1 MEIGQF
7 KAGDGVL
14 GFFLLKSA
22 QCKTSS
28 NNKKYLDLTLADKT
42 GEVNSKLWECSEED
56 ENNFRTHKLVK
67 VKGVL
72 MEWQHRLQLKIERI
86 RLAQPE
92 DGVNID
98 DFVPSA
104 PEKPEEMYAEV
115 WRFINGITNE
125 DMKKI
130 VSRIVTEK
138 KDQLMYYPAA
148 KEHHHAIL
156 GGLLYHIKTML
167 QAGEKL
173 AEIYEGINKDLLYA
187 GIILHDLAKTDE
199 MQAGEIGLITDYTVE
214 GQLLGHIVQ
223 GIKTIDQAAREEGA
237 DGEVSMLLQHMVLCH
252 HYEPEF
258 GSPKRPMI
266 PEGELLHYLDM
277 IDARMYDMRKVLG
290 KTAPGEFSDRVWV
303 LHNRKLYQ
311 SELGLK
317 KEDLAGTEKEEI
329 F

>member
-1 MEIGQF
+1 MEIGQL
-7 KAGDGVL
+7 KAGEGVL
-14 GFFLLKSA
+14 GFFLLRSA
-22 QCKTSS
+22 ELKTSS
-28 NNKKYLDLTLADKT
+28 NNKKYLDLTLVDKT

-56 ENNFRTHKLVK
+56 EKRFRAHKLVK

-72 MEWQHRLQLKIERI
+72 IEWQQRLQLKIEKI

-92 DGVNID
+92 DGVDID
-98 DFVPSA
+98 DFIPTA
-104 PEKPEEMYAEV
+104 PEKSEEMYAEV
-115 WRFINGITNE
+115 WRYINSLTNE

-130 VSRIVTEK
+130 VSKIVTAK

-148 KEHHHAIL
+148 KEHHHAIS

-167 QAGEKL
+167 RAGEKM
-173 AEIYEGINKDLLYA
+173 AEIYEGINKDLLFA

-199 MQAGEIGLITDYTVE
+199 MQAGEIGLITDYTAE
-214 GQLLGHIVQ
+214 GQLLGHIIQ
-223 GIKTIDQAAREEGA
+223 GIKSIDQAAREEGA
-237 DGEVSMLLQHMVLCH
+237 DPEVSMLLQHMVLCH

-277 IDARMYDMRKVLG
+277 IDARMYDMKKALG

-311 SELGLK
+311 HKFGSK
-317 KEDLAGTEKEEI
+317 KEDLTESDKGEI

>member
-1 MEIGQF
+1 MEIAQF

-14 GFFLLKSA
+14 GFFLLRSA
-22 QCKTSS
+22 ECKTSN
-28 NNKKYLDLTLADKT
+28 NNKKFLDLTLADKT

-56 ENNFRTHKLVK
+56 EKIFRAHKLVK

-72 MEWQHRLQLKIERI
+72 IEWQQRLQLKIERI

-92 DGVNID
+92 DGVSID
-98 DFVPSA
+98 DFIPRA
-104 PEKPEEMYAEV
+104 PEKSEDMYAEV
-115 WRFINGITNE
+115 WRFIDCLTNQ

-130 VSRIVTEK
+130 VSKIVSEK

-148 KEHHHAIL
+148 KEHHHAIS

-173 AEIYEGINKDLLYA
+173 AEIYKGINKDLLYA

-214 GQLLGHIVQ
+214 GQLLGHIIQ
-223 GIKTIDQAAREEGA
+223 GIKSIDQAAREEGA
-237 DGEVSMLLQHMVLCH
+237 DPEVSMLLQHMVLCH

-258 GSPKRPMI
+258 GSPKRPML

-311 SELGLK
+311 SKFGSEN
-317 KEDLAGTEKEEI
+317 EDCLESEKEEI